1 MGCMGN
7 KGHQK
12 VGFYG
17 IERKGEYNVGSPNNR
32 MYHNLGLI
40 GVEIGCWWEAYHET
54 NGCFMV
60 RFKLHISTDEEHIR
74 GVPVTGRYLQQALDG
89 GILVDLSTVGSIYY
103 T

>member
-1 MGCMGN
+1 MRYQYLFRINWIIRVIMGCMGN

-40 GVEIGCWWEAYHET
+40 GVEIGC
-54 NGCFMV
+54 
-60 RFKLHISTDEEHIR
+60 
-74 GVPVTGRYLQQALDG
+74 
-89 GILVDLSTVGSIYY
+89 
-103 T
+103 